1 MPKRDMRHVEQRGAT
16 GRHYPLR
23 MISEVWH
30 VARSTVYAVRERAQT
45 TQRPEA
51 KKRGPKTKLTDS
63 ELSDEIFAV
72 LKESDFLGEGHRKV
86 RARLRAKRIHVA
98 RTVC

>member
-1 MPKRDMRHVEQRGAT
+1 ME
-16 GRHYPLR
+16 LR
-23 MISEVWH
+23 MTREVWH
-30 VARSTVYAVRERAQT
+30 VARSTVYAVRERAQP

-63 ELSDEIFAV
+63 ELSDEIRAV
-72 LKESDFLGEGHRKV
+72 LKESDFLGEGHWKV